1 MPNITM
7 IMAGTLDDASW
18 VKPAS
23 EIFCDNVQP
32 WVELGGERRRSPKM
46 PPTPAS

>member
-18 VKPAS
+18 VEPVS
-23 EIFCDNVQP
+23 EIFCDSAQQWVQ
-32 WVELGGERRRSPKM
+32 LGGERRLSPKM